1 MNSRLPIAAAAAL
14 FALPVLAQ
22 DVLAVKAGKLITLAG
37 PVLENA
43 TVLIQDGRIQKIGV
57 AAEVEV
63 PWTAKVVD
71 ASDKVVLPTWVLAHT
86 QGGLRGL
93 NENMQNVPWLTVADA
108 IDPASTWFE
117 DCLRNGVGTVHVVP
131 GNQTLLGGSGLVV
144 RPFGRTVEDM
154 AVAGNTGIKLSL
166 LASGGGRLQQ
176 IRKLRRALEDVR
188 DHLADF
194 ERRKAEFDKEKAAG
208 AIPADKQWTEEIDR
222 TKKGAVELVQKKRKG
237 WLFVPSVAEAEE
249 ALRLDQELDLVLVL
263 GPNVDEAVQQLAKAR
278 RPPVLDEVIEYFET
292 DEETQK
298 EKKFCTAKLF
308 ADAGVPFALSLGIA
322 GPTSYPWWQLGTCVR
337 NGVDRQRA
345 LEALTTVPARVLG
358 LEDQIGSLAEGR
370 LGNLQVLSGD
380 PLQATSWVETVVLE
394 GQVVYERQKDPRL
407 QYLFGDEQQRAK
419 KGAGPDKAESGEAKA
434 APAEPPKQVEPPKQ
448 TDKNEAR

>member
-1 MNSRLPIAAAAAL
+1 M
-14 FALPVLAQ
+14 
-22 DVLAVKAGKLITLAG
+22 
-37 PVLENA
+37 
-43 TVLIQDGRIQKIGV
+43 
-57 AAEVEV
+57 
-63 PWTAKVVD
+63 
-71 ASDKVVLPTWVLAHT
+71 
-86 QGGLRGL
+86 
-93 NENMQNVPWLTVADA
+93 
-108 IDPASTWFE
+108 
-117 DCLRNGVGTVHVVP
+117 
-131 GNQTLLGGSGLVV
+131 
-144 RPFGRTVEDM
+144 
-154 AVAGNTGIKLSL
+154 
-166 LASGGGRLQQ
+166 
-176 IRKLRRALEDVR
+176 
-188 DHLADF
+188 
-194 ERRKAEFDKEKAAG
+194 
-208 AIPADKQWTEEIDR
+208 
-222 TKKGAVELVQKKRKG
+222 
-237 WLFVPSVAEAEE
+237 FVPSVAEAEE

-263 GPNVDEAVQQLAKAR
+263 GPNVDEAVQQLAKAK

-358 LEDQIGSLAEGR
+358 LEDQIGSLAEGK

-407 QYLFGDEQQRAK
+407 QYLFGDEQQRTK

>member
-108 IDPASTWFE
+108 IDPGSTWFE

-419 KGAGPDKAESGEAKA
+419 KGAGPDKAEPGEAKA